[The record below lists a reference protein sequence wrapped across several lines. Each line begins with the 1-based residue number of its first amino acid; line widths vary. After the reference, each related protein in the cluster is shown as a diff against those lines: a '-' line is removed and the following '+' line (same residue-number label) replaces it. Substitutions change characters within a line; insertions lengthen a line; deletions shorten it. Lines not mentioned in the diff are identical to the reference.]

1 MAFKNSIIGGNASNN
16 DRNYDIFKQQ
26 DMNNEEILRLSEKDA
41 EIQRLDQILKEST
54 EHFIRQEKEIQRLK
68 EEAENTGREKFAEG
82 YAAACVTLNELIQE
96 QAKQIQQLKEEV
108 ETAKSDYKYLH
119 DRYCHYYDKC
129 GQLESELSAAKEKHS
144 QTWDAALES
153 LGTIHKRRNGDKFMP
168 KEQAKFIAS
177 LMEKDLEEAKSTYLN
192 NLFENKKDS
201 K

>member
-1 MAFKNSIIGGNASNN
+1 MKQDKEDSVEKGETPESWKSWEEYSKGLEVPPNPHAYAAGYNSAKEK
-16 DRNYDIFKQQ
+16 YQQ
-26 DMNNEEILRLSEKDA
+26 E
-41 EIQRLDQILKEST
+41 
-54 EHFIRQEKEIQRLK
+54 IRQLQ
-68 EEAENTGREKFAEG
+68 
-82 YAAACVTLNELIQE
+82 
-96 QAKQIQQLKEEV
+96 EEV
-108 ETAKSDYKYLH
+108 KTAKSDYKYLH